1 MIDMFKRLWLL
12 LLATL
17 ILFCGCSADDISEIS
32 DSVSNLLSNSD
43 VAISSEIFSG
53 AESSLK
59 EMQEFVN
66 SMNIW
71 GKLNEIYTV
80 VREGGETAV
89 ADIQSRV
96 DKYKAGNF
104 EDTLTYDYLLT
115 TFDVQNWSM
124 LCGIKVD
131 SSVCV
136 AQIKTADN
144 VTSFI
149 SIDGANVKRGYI
161 ENGETYCK
169 PLNSEGVKM
178 TEADGLGVWSVDE
191 LYQLMTKTH
200 KWKYV
205 STVDLSSTSDNEMR
219 GYQIDMFTYEN
230 TDISFIWNASNKEFA
245 AIYVKDNDL
254 NRTCIYK
261 PF

>member
-1 MIDMFKRLWLL
+1 MFKRLWLL
-12 LLATL
+12 LLAIL
-17 ILFCGCSADDISEIS
+17 VLFCGCSADNISEIS
-32 DSVSNLLSNSD
+32 DSVSDLLDNSD

-53 AESSLK
+53 AENSLK

-71 GKLNEIYTV
+71 SKLNEIYTV

-124 LCGIKVD
+124 ICGIKVD

-136 AQIKTADN
+136 ARIKTADN

-149 SIDGANVKRGYI
+149 SIDGTNVKRGYI
-161 ENGETYCK
+161 ENGATYRK

-200 KWKYV
+200 KWEYV
-205 STVDLSSTSDNEMR
+205 STVDLSSTSDNETK

-230 TDISFIWNASNKEFA
+230 TDISFIWNASNKEFV